1 MLWPG
6 NGWLP
11 QAPRGGEGGDER
23 WLITYADMITL
34 LLVLFIILYS
44 MANTDLEKFQAM
56 AESLREG
63 FGATTRGGAQGAG
76 DGGGGSPIFDTSGG
90 GTSPLTL
97 FPENQ
102 TPISI
107 FDFQEMLAG
116 LTEGATGS
124 AGAEGEFARALEE
137 IVQQAIAEAERAGI
151 DMGDLPAGIDVE
163 FNERGI
169 RIIAYPTQ
177 LWFESGSA
185 RLLPAGRAYI
195 EALAIPLSRLRNR
208 IEVQGHTDN
217 VPINTATYP
226 SNWELSAGRAGSVIR
241 YLQQL
246 GIPAERLQAAG
257 YADTK
262 PVATNETRQGRAQ
275 NRRVEILVL
284 REEYETLAPPAAQ
297 AIPPAESAEPAAE
310 AEATAEPPAETEG
323 EPEPGAAPAEL
334 ETTAETGGH

>member
-1 MLWPG
+1 MWMPFSGLAPD
-6 NGWLP
+6 
-11 QAPRGGEGGDER
+11 APRGSGGGDER

-63 FGATTRGGAQGAG
+63 FGATAPSAAEGVQGP
-76 DGGGGSPIFDTSGG
+76 GGSPIFDTSGG
-90 GTSPLTL
+90 GESPLTL

-107 FDFQEMLAG
+107 FEFQQMLAG
-116 LTEGATGS
+116 LTEGGRATG
-124 AGAEGEFARALEE
+124 AGGELA
-137 IVQQAIAEAERAGI
+137 QAIEAIVEQAVAEARRAGI
-151 DMGDLPAGIDVE
+151 DVGDMPAGVDVE

-185 RLLPAGRAYI
+185 RLLPAGRAFI
-195 EALAIPLSRLRNR
+195 EALAEPLKRLSNR
-208 IEVQGHTDN
+208 IEIQGHTDN
-217 VPINTATYP
+217 VPISTAAYP

-241 YLQQL
+241 YFEQL
-246 GIPAERLQAAG
+246 GVPPERMQAAG

-262 PVATNETRQGRAQ
+262 PVATNDTRQGRAQ

-284 REEYETLAPPAAQ
+284 REEYETFTPPAVGPSPSAPEAAPPSGPPAPEDAAGGGVEPPAA
-297 AIPPAESAEPAAE
+297 ADADTGAE
-310 AEATAEPPAETEG
+310 AEQP
-323 EPEPGAAPAEL
+323 
-334 ETTAETGGH
+334 

>member
-1 MLWPG
+1 MPHF
-6 NGWLP
+6 GWLP
-11 QAPRGGEGGDER
+11 EAPRGSGGGDER

-63 FGATTRGGAQGAG
+63 FGATAPGAAEGIQGP
-76 DGGGGSPIFDTSGG
+76 GGSPIFDTSGG
-90 GTSPLTL
+90 GESPLTL

-107 FDFQEMLAG
+107 FEFQQMLAG
-116 LTEGATGS
+116 LTEGGRA
-124 AGAEGEFARALEE
+124 AGEGGELA
-137 IVQQAIAEAERAGI
+137 QAIEAIVEQAMAEARRAGI
-151 DMGDLPAGIDVE
+151 DIGDLPAGVDVE

-185 RLLPAGRAYI
+185 RLLPAGHAFL
-195 EALAIPLSRLRNR
+195 EALAGPLKRLTNR
-208 IEVQGHTDN
+208 IEVQGHTDS
-217 VPINTATYP
+217 VPINTVVYP

-241 YLQQL
+241 YLEQL
-246 GIPAERLQAAG
+246 GLPPERMQAAG
-257 YADTK
+257 YADTM
-262 PVATNETRQGRAQ
+262 PVASNDTRQGRAR

-284 REEYETLAPPAAQ
+284 REEYETFAPRMGGAGP
-297 AIPPAESAEPAAE
+297 
-310 AEATAEPPAETEG
+310 AEPPATPTDEQPPAE
-323 EPEPGAAPAEL
+323 GAADAGAVVPAE
-334 ETTAETGGH
+334 ETDSAAAEQQP